1 MSEDIRIRALTTQ
14 ADFAAC
20 VALQRDTWG
29 REFNDAV
36 PGSILL
42 VSQRLGGVAAG
53 AFDADGHLVGFV
65 FGITGVENG
74 SVVHWSDMLAVRP
87 EAQNLGVGRRLKEF
101 QRAAVAR
108 VGGRVIYWT
117 YDPLVARN
125 AHLNFNVFGVRAVEY
140 ARDMYGHETGSDLH
154 RAIGTDRLV
163 VAWAVDDAE
172 LAQRKRETSAAR
184 DAHEYQSAPVVG
196 DADRPD
202 RRWDRSI
209 GTSTHLR
216 IAVPLDVSIVQS
228 SEPGRAAS
236 WRDST
241 RAAFEAALGAGY
253 RIDGFDVDAEQDRG
267 FYLLALH
274 PAPRTP
280 HPR

>member
-1 MSEDIRIRALTTQ
+1 MRDDIDIRPLTSQ
-14 ADFAAC
+14 EDFAAC

-29 REFNDAV
+29 QGFNDSV

-42 VSQRLGGVAAG
+42 VVQKLGGVAAG
-53 AFDADGHLVGFV
+53 AFDREGRLVGFV

-87 EAQNLGVGRRLKEF
+87 EVQNLGVGRRLKEF
-101 QRAAVAR
+101 QRKAVAR

-140 ARDMYGHETGSDLH
+140 ARDMYGHDTGSELH
-154 RAIGTDRLV
+154 RGIGTDRLV

-172 LAQRKRETSAAR
+172 LSRRKRETSDAR
-184 DAHEYQSAPVVG
+184 DAHVYKIAPVIG
-196 DADRPD
+196 DAEHPD

-209 GTSTHLR
+209 GTSAQLR
-216 IAVPLDVSIVQS
+216 IAVPLDVSVLQTR
-228 SEPGRAAS
+228 EPTRAAS
-236 WRDST
+236 WRAST
-241 RAAFEAALGAGY
+241 RVAFESALGAGY
-253 RIDGFDVDAEQDRG
+253 RVEGFNVDAEQDRG
-267 FYLLALH
+267 FYLL
-274 PAPRTP
+274 TK
-280 HPR
+280 